1 MLRWLF
7 FSGLFAP
14 LLLWGQAAP
23 NPYATKTNAL
33 VRQVAQA
40 RTDSDKV
47 VALGRLAIH
56 YYLYKATPKADSVL
70 NEQLALAEHSDNS
83 NLLLSVLFS
92 YTTNNIDAWNSVN
105 TFNRALDFVEKGRM
119 FARQQGRRDYEA
131 LALIRK
137 AAILRNRGRQDAAM
151 EQAVQ
156 AGMLLEGQPHDS
168 IRCVLQLE
176 TGDIFL
182 AKGNAVAAYQSYNQA
197 WDLAYAHGNKALL
210 TQAYHH
216 IALLYQGLGR
226 SDLAA
231 TTLKTSLEQNIR
243 EGNTRGMLLDYVDL
257 ARVTDKKEY
266 IEKAILYAD
275 SLQSDRDRLFA
286 KQLMLAYLMVVERNS
301 RGALQYLYAHPDL
314 HQLQRNRG
322 EAQYRWQIGSIY
334 YYARQPDSAIG
345 YFLQAAPA
353 LALQLDPP
361 GKIDMHRSI
370 GKCLLELKRPT
381 EAQWHINQAVQQATL
396 TQTLLANK
404 DLLLLQSQVEAASG
418 HYQLAYQSREAYQ
431 RYLDSANSSASG
443 RELALLEVERANS
456 KHQFDLL
463 AQAQKESQRKSLQYA
478 AISIATLALFT
489 FLLLLG
495 LFPGSALKWVRPLG
509 FISFIC
515 LFEFIILLIDTE
527 LHHATHGA
535 PLPIW
540 LAKIA
545 IIGILL
551 PLHHW
556 LEHKVVHYLASR
568 KLAGMRSRIRP
579 PAWWPGTKKKAGGK
593 PVAATVA
600 AAE

>member
-1 MLRWLF
+1 MPRWLF
-7 FSGLFAP
+7 FAALFAP
-14 LLLWGQAAP
+14 LLLFAQPAA
-23 NPYATKTNAL
+23 NPYEKKTATL
-33 VRQVAQA
+33 VRQVTLA
-40 RTDSDKV
+40 RTDSDRV
-47 VALGRLAIH
+47 VALGRLAFH
-56 YYLYKATPKADSVL
+56 YYLYKATPLADSVL

-105 TFNRALDFVEKGRM
+105 TFNRALDFVEKGRVY
-119 FARQQGRRDYEA
+119 ARQQGRRDYEA
-131 LALIRK
+131 LALVRK
-137 AAILRNRGRQDAAM
+137 AAILRNRGRHDAAM

-156 AGMLLEGQPHDS
+156 AGMLIEGAANDS
-168 IRCVLQLE
+168 IRCVLHLE

-197 WDLAYAHGNKALL
+197 WDLAYARSNATLL

-231 TTLKTSLEQNIR
+231 GTLKTSLEHNTRQ
-243 EGNTRGMLLDYVDL
+243 GNTRGILFDYVDL

-275 SLQSDRDRLFA
+275 SVQSERDRLFA

-301 RGALQYLYAHPDL
+301 RQALYYLYANPDL

-322 EAQYRWQIGSIY
+322 EAQYQWQVGSIY
-334 YYARQPDSAIG
+334 YYARQPDSAIS
-345 YFLQAAPA
+345 YFLKAAPA
-353 LALQLDPP
+353 LAQQLDPP

-370 GKCLLELKRPT
+370 GKCLLELKRPA
-381 EAQWHINQAVQQATL
+381 EARWHITQAVQQATL
-396 TQTLLANK
+396 SNTLLANK

-418 HYQLAYQSREAYQ
+418 NYQLAYKSREAYQ
-431 RYLDSANSSASG
+431 LYLDSANSGASG

-463 AQAQKESQRKSLQYA
+463 ALEQKESQRKSLQYM
-478 AISIATLALFT
+478 AISIATLALFI

-495 LFPGSALKWVRPLG
+495 LFPGSALRWVRPLG

-515 LFEFIILLIDTE
+515 LFEFIILLIDTQ

-579 PAWWPGTKKKAGGK
+579 PAWWPGNRKKRVDPK
-593 PVAATVA
+593 VAATA